1 MKFFMVIVCILMS
14 VCPMLALT
22 AYVDYSGIDGLFTG
36 DDGNFSVLTV
46 DCFQST
52 TTTTTPV

>member
-36 DDGNFSVLTV
+36 DDDNFSVLTV
-46 DCFQST
+46 DC
-52 TTTTTPV
+52 